1 MFIQTKCVF
10 KIFCLTHRKQFLI
23 QICSKVGPENI
34 EDDFV
39 TIYDGPN
46 DQSTQLEKLRGS
58 LGSFNITSNGNS
70 LFVKL
75 ESDSEIRSS
84 EYYGFL
90 ATIHYGNQYLISK
103 SISISYS
110 KVTVITILM

>member
-46 DQSTQLEKLRGS
+46 DQSTQLEKLSGF
-58 LGSFNITSNGNS
+58 LGSFNIISNGNS

-75 ESDSEIRSS
+75 ETDDWS
-84 EYYGFL
+84 YQNYGFL
-90 ATIHYGNQYLISK
+90 ATIHYGNQYLIGK
-103 SISISYS
+103 SISVSYN
-110 KVTVITILM
+110 KVTVIKCQDYS

>member
-75 ESDSEIRSS
+75 ESDDDSHSNF
-84 EYYGFL
+84 GFF
-90 ATIHYGNQYLISK
+90 ATIHHGNQYLISK
-103 SISISYS
+103 SINISYG
-110 KVTVITILM
+110 KVTVITIYM

>member
-1 MFIQTKCVF
+1 M
-10 KIFCLTHRKQFLI
+10 I
-23 QICSKVGPENI
+23 QICSKDGPSYHDN
-34 EDDFV
+34 DFV

-46 DQSTQLEKLRGS
+46 DQSTQLEKLSGS

-75 ESDSEIRSS
+75 ETDGRS
-84 EYYGFL
+84 YQNYGFL

-110 KVTVITILM
+110 KVIVITCNYYT